1 MGCAQEQ
8 EHTYR
13 LENLDRKVEKIEESC
28 QESGKRMEKIDEAV
42 KSAHKRVDEIGGIP
56 QAVLKMSI
64 AVENMA
70 SEIKEI
76 ATSMKDHQEQINE
89 RVAILEKQP
98 AESAFNLQRQILGYV
113 VAIVVAYVL
122 GKFGVK

>member
-1 MGCAQEQ
+1 MNCAQEQ

-13 LENLDRKVEKIEESC
+13 LEKLDEKVEKVEESII
-28 QESGKRMEKIDEAV
+28 ESGKRMEKMDEAV
-42 KSAHKRVDEIGGIP
+42 KSAHKRIDEIGGIP
-56 QAVLKMSI
+56 NAVLKMSI

-70 SEIKEI
+70 QQIKEI

-89 RVAILEKQP
+89 RVAVLEKQP
-98 AESAFNLQRQILGYV
+98 AESAFKLQRQVLGYV
-113 VAIVVAYVL
+113 LAIVVAFVL

>member
-1 MGCAQEQ
+1 MNCAQEQ

-13 LENLDRKVEKIEESC
+13 LEKLDEKVEKVEESII
-28 QESGKRMEKIDEAV
+28 ESGKRMEKMDEAV
-42 KSAHKRVDEIGGIP
+42 KSAHKRIDEIGGIP
-56 QAVLKMSI
+56 NAVLKMSI

-70 SEIKEI
+70 QQIKEI

-89 RVAILEKQP
+89 RVTVLEKQP
-98 AESAFNLQRQILGYV
+98 AESAFKLQKQVLGHIV
-113 VAIVVAYVL
+113 LLIVAFLL